1 MAKFEVLDAN
11 DEVSNTIVAD
21 AEFMASS
28 FPDGNYREVAAVE
41 EIVAAVADT
50 KITVLAFRQ
59 RFTTAEKTNMEIASI
74 DNPIADMSVRLAS
87 ASLRVYMA
95 DVAAATYVDLQDAK
109 TRAGITTLEVM
120 GVIGVGRASEILDA
134 PIQQNELPTL

>member
-1 MAKFEVLDAN
+1 MAIFEILEDG
-11 DEVSNTIVAD
+11 EVVNTIVAD

-59 RFTTAEKTNMEIASI
+59 RITMAEKTAIEIASI

-95 DVAAATYVDLQDAK
+95 DVAAATYIDLQDVK
-109 TRAGITTLEVM
+109 TREGVTTLEVM
-120 GVIGVGRASEILDA
+120 GVIGVGRASEILNA
-134 PIQQNELPTL
+134 PIQQEELPTL